1 MQTPEEFNNMII
13 KEDNFNVV
21 RFKDVGT
28 AELGTEDQRS
38 LMRRNGVPAVSTVII
53 PQPGA
58 NQIEISDEAMVR
70 LEQLKKDLPEDVFID
85 VAFDNTKFIR
95 ASIAEV
101 EETVYI
107 AFALVVI
114 IIFLFLR
121 DWRVTLVPCVVIPVS
136 LVGAFFVMYIAGF
149 SINVLSMLAVVLA
162 VGLVVDDAIV
172 VTENIY
178 LKIEEGMS
186 PKEAG
191 IEGSKEIFFAVIST
205 TISVVAVFFPIVFL
219 EGMTGRLFREFSF
232 VIAGAVLISAFVALT
247 FTPMLSTKLLKKED
261 KPNWFY
267 RKTEPFFNGLMNGY
281 HNALHK
287 FLSIKV
293 IIWPIIIITLVSI
306 VYLMKVIP
314 SEMAPLEDRSQI
326 TIRTSGPEGST
337 YEYMRNYT
345 EKIATIADSVAP
357 ERLINTMRVW
367 TGGGNVNLNLSGIKD
382 RDRSQME
389 IADELSKAVR
399 KETGARTFV
408 QQQSTFGGRRSSMPI
423 QYVLQAP
430 NIAKLEEFIPVFMQ
444 KVQESPLFQMA
455 DVNLKFTK
463 PETRIIIDRNKAA
476 VLGVSTRDIGQTL
489 QYALSGQRMGYF
501 YMNGKQ
507 YQILGE
513 INRQQRN
520 TPVDLKSIY
529 LKNLTGSMIQ
539 LGNLVK
545 LEESVAPP
553 QLYRYNRFNSATIS
567 AGLSPGVTIGAGLN
581 EMDRIAKETLDDT
594 FRTALAGDSK
604 DFRESSSSLMFAFV
618 LAILLIFLILAAQFE
633 SFKDP
638 FVIMLTVPLAI
649 AGALL
654 FMYIKDISMNIF
666 SQIGIIM
673 LIGLV
678 AKNGILIVEFANQRQ
693 EAGMSKLEAI
703 QGASVQRLRPILMT
717 SFCTVLGLLPLVF
730 ASAEGANG
738 RMAMGVAVIG
748 GMLVSTLLTI
758 FIVPAMYLYISTD
771 RGKKK
776 EKEDAKIALN
786 G

>member
-1 MQTPEEFNNMII
+1 MI
-13 KEDNFNVV
+13 
-21 RFKDVGT
+21 
-28 AELGTEDQRS
+28 
-38 LMRRNGVPAVSTVII
+38 
-53 PQPGA
+53 
-58 NQIEISDEAMVR
+58 R
-70 LEQLKKDLPEDVFID
+70 LEQLRKDLPEDVFID

-136 LVGAFFVMYIAGF
+136 LVGAFFVMYVAGF

-287 FLSIKV
+287 FLSIKL

-345 EKIATIADSVAP
+345 EKIAVIADSVAP

-367 TGGGNVNLNLSGIKD
+367 TGGGNVNLNLSGIKE
-382 RDRSQME
+382 RDRSQMQ

-430 NIAKLEEFIPVFMQ
+430 NIAKLEEFIPLFMQ
-444 KVQESPLFQMA
+444 KVQESP
-455 DVNLKFTK
+455 
-463 PETRIIIDRNKAA
+463 
-476 VLGVSTRDIGQTL
+476 
-489 QYALSGQRMGYF
+489 
-501 YMNGKQ
+501 
-507 YQILGE
+507 
-513 INRQQRN
+513 
-520 TPVDLKSIY
+520 
-529 LKNLTGSMIQ
+529 
-539 LGNLVK
+539 
-545 LEESVAPP
+545 
-553 QLYRYNRFNSATIS
+553 
-567 AGLSPGVTIGAGLN
+567 
-581 EMDRIAKETLDDT
+581 
-594 FRTALAGDSK
+594 
-604 DFRESSSSLMFAFV
+604 
-618 LAILLIFLILAAQFE
+618 
-633 SFKDP
+633 
-638 FVIMLTVPLAI
+638 
-649 AGALL
+649 
-654 FMYIKDISMNIF
+654 
-666 SQIGIIM
+666 
-673 LIGLV
+673 
-678 AKNGILIVEFANQRQ
+678 
-693 EAGMSKLEAI
+693 
-703 QGASVQRLRPILMT
+703 
-717 SFCTVLGLLPLVF
+717 
-730 ASAEGANG
+730 
-738 RMAMGVAVIG
+738 
-748 GMLVSTLLTI
+748 
-758 FIVPAMYLYISTD
+758 
-771 RGKKK
+771 
-776 EKEDAKIALN
+776 
-786 G
+786 